1 MSEITPEKPAPR
13 VPADYYCSP
22 VAEKER
28 MFPRWVPFGCGT
40 AALIILIFLFA
51 GGAFVNSGG
60 GTRIFGWVFG
70 TMQSELLAMCDKDVK
85 PAQKTDFAAE
95 MATLQARAGAG
106 KVKSDDLLAVF
117 RLIRDDSVDEHVTP
131 AELDALTKKLRELN
145 TAR

>member
-1 MSEITPEKPAPR
+1 LSEITPEKPATH
-13 VPADYYCSP
+13 VPADYYCTP
-22 VAEKER
+22 VAEKDR
-28 MFPRWVPFGCGT
+28 MFPRWVPIGCGT
-40 AALIILIFLFA
+40 ASLIILIFLFA

-60 GTRIFGWVFG
+60 GTRIFHWVFG

-95 MATLQARAGAG
+95 MMTLQERAGAG

-117 RLIRDDSVDEHVTP
+117 RMIRDDSIDEHVTP
-131 AELDALTKKLRELN
+131 AELDELTAKLRQIN